1 MTIKSSTGLRNHAL
15 ATGSI
20 KSALDG
26 LVLKLYG
33 GAVPVDA
40 DAAEAGTLLA
50 TITVN
55 NTGTALS
62 FAAAA
67 DAGVLAKNDAE
78 VWSGLVTTG
87 GTCTHYRIQASGDT
101 NAVSNTDIRVQ
112 GSVAKIGADL
122 NVSDNVLVAA
132 AIQNIDYFVVALP
145 A

>member
-1 MTIKSSTGLRNHAL
+1 MTIKSSTGLRNHVL

-78 VWSGLVTTG
+78 VWSGIVTTG
-87 GTCTHYRIQASGDT
+87 GTCTHYRLQAAADT
-101 NAVSNTDIRVQ
+101 NAVSNTDIRIQ